1 MNQDII
7 KSDPIVHHRNT
18 LPAPSTWSSS
28 QLSSSP
34 AHPDPAALFN
44 ACLSASAGDS
54 PPTLHHAQVTNAPYW
69 ALLLKHHVDIDA
81 IQAYLCTRTN
91 QPQVVPAQHP
101 PVGLPLTAAAQ
112 PLAALSKLATY
123 SPPPPASE
131 PPPAASPDPAWN
143 WEAAAGP
150 GPVDPFHH
158 DWEHWHRRAA
168 GPAGAGER

>member
-1 MNQDII
+1 MTISN
-7 KSDPIVHHRNT
+7 
-18 LPAPSTWSSS
+18 
-28 QLSSSP
+28 
-34 AHPDPAALFN
+34 
-44 ACLSASAGDS
+44 
-54 PPTLHHAQVTNAPYW
+54 
-69 ALLLKHHVDIDA
+69 
-81 IQAYLCTRTN
+81 IQAGLCTRSN